1 MNQNW
6 WNHFGQQ
13 GDWIWKE
20 KNSLS
25 VKNKLYLSLVM
36 VVLLALVAWTT
47 RAQGQRSN
55 PARQAWEYKIIDDQ
69 ANMTRIM
76 NQLGADGWE
85 LVTINPS
92 HNTYLFKRA
101 K

>member
-1 MNQNW
+1 M
-6 WNHFGQQ
+6 
-13 GDWIWKE
+13 

-25 VKNKLYLSLVM
+25 VKNTLCLSLVM

-47 RAQGQRSN
+47 RAQGQSSN

-76 NQLGADGWE
+76 NQLGAAGWE
-85 LVTINPS
+85 LVTISPS

>member
-1 MNQNW
+1 MKIS
-6 WNHFGQQ
+6 H
-13 GDWIWKE
+13 
-20 KNSLS
+20 S
-25 VKNKLYLSLVM
+25 VKLYLPLAM
-36 VVLLALVAWTT
+36 AVLLALVAWTT
-47 RAQGQRSN
+47 HTQGQGSN

-69 ANMTRIM
+69 ANMTRVM

-85 LVTINPS
+85 LVTISPS

>member
-1 MNQNW
+1 M
-6 WNHFGQQ
+6 
-13 GDWIWKE
+13 
-20 KNSLS
+20 KNGLS
-25 VKNKLYLSLVM
+25 VKNKLYLSLLM

-47 RAQGQRSN
+47 RAQGQSTN

-85 LVTINPS
+85 LVTISPS
-92 HNTYLFKRA
+92 HNSYLFKRT

>member
-1 MNQNW
+1 M
-6 WNHFGQQ
+6 
-13 GDWIWKE
+13 

-25 VKNKLYLSLVM
+25 VKDKLLYLSLVM

-47 RAQGQRSN
+47 RAQGQSGN
-55 PARQAWEYKIIDDQ
+55 LARQAWEYKIIDDQ
-69 ANMTRIM
+69 ANMTQVM

-85 LVTINPS
+85 LVTISVS
-92 HNTYLFKRA
+92 HNTYFFKRA